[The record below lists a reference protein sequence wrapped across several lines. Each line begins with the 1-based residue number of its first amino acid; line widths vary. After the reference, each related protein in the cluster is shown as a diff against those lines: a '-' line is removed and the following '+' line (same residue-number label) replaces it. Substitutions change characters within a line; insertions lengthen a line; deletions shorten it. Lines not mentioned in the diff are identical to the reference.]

1 MRLGRRGPGP
11 KAVAGGWGPGRSVQ
25 PCLPRP
31 LRAGDQR
38 RAQKGCGF
46 QEGPG
51 GREGGVS
58 CGQSGGPVAA
68 VAPGP
73 GLKPPKPPGCR
84 HTHPGPGSAPSWLRP
99 LLAAAPRPPAPSS
112 LCVLQAVSRPLWT
125 PEPLRPLPAAGPGLL
140 TQGLDPRPRRPPG
153 PAPLLGGCGRWGGR
167 LEDCRVGLGCP
178 PRAGTLMLL
187 SPPHCVLA
195 EGASRF
201 PYVGKHK
208 VGKYFHFFTFH
219 YKKKVF
225 YHGKIKKHMR

>member
-1 MRLGRRGPGP
+1 MGARPERPALPAQTTQGRRPEASPERLWVPG
-11 KAVAGGWGPGRSVQ
+11 GPGR
-25 PCLPRP
+25 
-31 LRAGDQR
+31 
-38 RAQKGCGF
+38 
-46 QEGPG
+46 PG
-51 GREGGVS
+51 GRRVLRTERRACGG
-58 CGQSGGPVAA
+58 SGSGARSETA
-68 VAPGP
+68 QAPRLP
-73 GLKPPKPPGCR
+73 AHPPRAGLR
-84 HTHPGPGSAPSWLRP
+84 PSWLRP